1 MKFIGKFIISE
12 RRGAIC
18 SLRGRCKKGRGGG
31 GEGEG
36 GGEREEG
43 ATSLYLKNSLQRVRD
58 RPLNGS
64 VLLLVSL
71 FPTVGHTKTA
81 GDSSSSK
88 NTLLRFIR
96 T

>member
-31 GEGEG
+31 G
-36 GGEREEG
+36 GGERGEG